1 MNAQLYESV
10 KPLDSVVHFLTVT
23 LRDLGWY
30 KQKEEL
36 VMDVGCGPG
45 HVTFQFVLPLFP
57 NAEKF
62 VAVDYSS
69 SMIEAARSNYL
80 HPKIEYHV
88 ADFEDKSDVQR
99 WNGQVTKL
107 VSIHCVNWLK
117 NQKQSFQ
124 NTYDLLQPGGEAAFY
139 FVLISDFY
147 AAVVDIYN
155 DPKWRGYFE
164 GVDSRVPESHC
175 KKFDSTHYR
184 KIVEDIGFDVLL
196 CRDEL
201 KVNPL
206 SSEKA
211 AKDLYYSLTV
221 LVHHVPQS
229 LKDEFR
235 NDLNEYVVKNGG
247 KTEDGT
253 LVHRAVTLELVV
265 RKPKRL

>member
-1 MNAQLYESV
+1 MHAQLYESV
-10 KPLDSVVHFLTVT
+10 KPLDSVVQFLTVT
-23 LRDLGWY
+23 LKELGWY
-30 KQKEEL
+30 RRKEEL

-45 HVTFQFVLPLFP
+45 HVTFQFILPPFP
-57 NAEKF
+57 DVEKF

-69 SMIEAARSNYL
+69 SMIETARSNYF

-88 ADFEDKSDVQR
+88 ANFEEKSDLKR

-107 VSIHCVNWLK
+107 VSIHCFNWLK
-117 NQKQSFQ
+117 NQKLCFQ
-124 NTYDLLQPGGEAAFY
+124 NAYDLLQPGGEAAFY
-139 FVLISDFY
+139 FVLVSDFY

-164 GVDSRVPESHC
+164 GVDSRVPESHY
-175 KKFDSTHYR
+175 KKYDSTYYR

-206 SSEKA
+206 SSEKE

-221 LVHHVPQS
+221 LVHHVPQN
-229 LKDEFR
+229 LKEEFR
-235 NDLNEYVVKNGG
+235 NDLYEYVLKNGG
-247 KTEDGT
+247 ILEDGT
-253 LVHRAVTLELVV
+253 LVHRAVSLELVV
-265 RKPKRL
+265 RKRK

>member
-1 MNAQLYESV
+1 MNFSI
-10 KPLDSVVHFLTVT
+10 
-23 LRDLGWY
+23 
-30 KQKEEL
+30 
-36 VMDVGCGPG
+36 
-45 HVTFQFVLPLFP
+45 FV
-57 NAEKF
+57 
-62 VAVDYSS
+62 
-69 SMIEAARSNYL
+69 
-80 HPKIEYHV
+80 
-88 ADFEDKSDVQR
+88 
-99 WNGQVTKL
+99 
-107 VSIHCVNWLK
+107 
-117 NQKQSFQ
+117 
-124 NTYDLLQPGGEAAFY
+124 
-139 FVLISDFY
+139 
-147 AAVVDIYN
+147 
-155 DPKWRGYFE
+155 